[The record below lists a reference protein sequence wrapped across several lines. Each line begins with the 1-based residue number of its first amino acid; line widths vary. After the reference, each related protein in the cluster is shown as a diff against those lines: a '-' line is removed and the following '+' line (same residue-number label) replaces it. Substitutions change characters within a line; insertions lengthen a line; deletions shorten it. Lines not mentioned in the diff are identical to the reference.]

1 MSRTV
6 MMRPTWVRVLRAIVA
21 YLLYP
26 AVVVRRW
33 FRQ

>member
-6 MMRPTWVRVLRAIVA
+6 MMRPMWVHVLRAIAA

-33 FRQ
+33 LR

>member
-6 MMRPTWVRVLRAIVA
+6 MMRPTWVHALRAIVA

-26 AVVVRRW
+26 AAVVRRW
-33 FRQ
+33 LHQ